1 MSYTAKKRHLDRRR
15 RHYRIRKTLRGTAQ
29 RPRLAVHRSNRHI
42 SAQIIDDSLGN
53 TLASAASTEQELRPK
68 AAGSPKSKAAAK
80 SGGAN
85 STGSNS
91 TGSNSNIETAGRV
104 GAALAERAKAAGVE
118 TVVFD
123 RGGFRYHGQVAALA
137 DAAREGGLKF

>member
-1 MSYTAKKRHLDRRR
+1 MSYTAKKRRSDRRR

-29 RPRLAVHRSNRHI
+29 RPRLAVYRSNRHI
-42 SAQIIDDSLGN
+42 SAQIIDDSVGN

-68 AAGSPKSKAAAK
+68 TAGSAKSKKTASSA
-80 SGGAN
+80 GA
-85 STGSNS
+85 
-91 TGSNSNIETAGRV
+91 NSNIETAGKV

-118 TVVFD
+118 SVVFD

-137 DAAREGGLKF
+137 DAAREGGLEF